1 MPGARSGGPSRNV
14 QHGNSINRSGGT
26 VAQFQQKAVVN
37 AYRPTS
43 NKKHATPM
51 PSGTTKTIAEEKIFV
66 AEPNKLPGTSP

>member
-1 MPGARSGGPSRNV
+1 
-14 QHGNSINRSGGT
+14 

-43 NKKHATPM
+43 NMKHATPM